1 MPRTP
6 SMIACHA
13 VINTPEQKGITKE
26 NLEALLRNI
35 STIVYFAF
43 GFHTAPTTGT
53 LHIHLFIRF
62 KNSTTFSRVK
72 KLLPDGTHIEPAKGS
87 AAQNIDYIIN
97 SGPHKD
103 KDTYVKDSLV
113 QSAPEPPDDSMRKMS
128 SQDVMQAL
136 EAGETPR
143 KILRKNPAL
152 LKFNRI
158 SDFHEME
165 AMLLQDQFGTQMRD
179 MEVAYVQGPTPTGKT
194 YGIYQTFGIE
204 NVYRAMMGL
213 PHPFDNY
220 NGHDVILFD
229 EFRENIPLSLMLMYL
244 DKYPCVLGARYG
256 NRIAA
261 YTKAF
266 VVSNWAFEK
275 QYTHEKTKIPEDYK
289 AWVARFSY
297 IRVYIGY
304 CTYKDYTT
312 DNYIK
317 LIRGETVKPL
327 RFVKP
332 KLIIPDV
339 IITPPPAPRLLLPPH
354 RADNPSKEG
363 DT

>member
-1 MPRTP
+1 MPRAP
-6 SMIACHA
+6 SMIATHC
-13 VINTPEQKGITKE
+13 VIQNPDDKNITSKS
-26 NLEALLRNI
+26 LEALLRSI
-35 STIVYFAF
+35 ATIVFYAF

-53 LHIHLFIRF
+53 KHIHLFIRF
-62 KNSTTFSRVK
+62 RNSTTFDRIK
-72 KLLPDGTHIEPAKGS
+72 KLLPAGTHIEAAKGN
-87 AAQNIDYIIN
+87 AKQNIDYIIN

-113 QSAPEPPDDSMRKMS
+113 QSSPQLPDDAMRQMS
-128 SQDVMQAL
+128 SHDIMQAL
-136 EAGETPR
+136 EAGESPL
-143 KILRKNPAL
+143 KVLRKNPAL

-158 SDFHEME
+158 SDFQEME

-179 MEVAYVQGPTPTGKT
+179 IEVAYVQGPTRTGKT
-194 YGIYQTFGIE
+194 YGIYQTFGLE
-204 NVYRAMMGL
+204 NVYRAIMGL
-213 PHPFDNY
+213 PHPFDSY
-220 NGHDVILFD
+220 SGHDVIIFD
-229 EFRENIPLSLMLMYL
+229 EFRQNIPLSLMLTYL

-256 NRIAA
+256 DRIAA

-266 VVSNWAFEK
+266 VVSNWEFEK
-275 QYTHEKTKIPEDYK
+275 QYTHEKEKIPEDYK

-312 DNYIK
+312 DNYFK
-317 LIRGETVKPL
+317 LINGETVKPL